1 MGMSGEIKM
10 RKIVAGLFQTLDGVV
25 ESPEKWQF
33 ACFNDEMG
41 RETGA
46 QAAAADTMLLGGGPT
61 RSSPPT
67 GRTSPARRRSRTT

>member
-61 RSSPPT
+61 RSSPRSGLT
-67 GRTSPARRRSRTT
+67 GALMSRSRR